1 MSFGGGDSK
10 RSSTTNSNGNVGIFG
25 SNSQFIIDD
34 CNNKKKRSPNSRGS
48 NDEGI
53 MSFTSRVIM
62 ASSGIGKSSNNG
74 RADSEHS
81 DFEASVKEVD
91 SCILVAEPEKR
102 PRKRGRKPANGREE
116 PLNHVEAERQRRE
129 KLNQMKKVPFK
140 SHVNVT

>member
-74 RADSEHS
+74 GADSEHS
-81 DFEASVKEVD
+81 DFEA
-91 SCILVAEPEKR
+91 
-102 PRKRGRKPANGREE
+102 
-116 PLNHVEAERQRRE
+116 
-129 KLNQMKKVPFK
+129 
-140 SHVNVT
+140 